1 MSPSTADADTP
12 RPPGPPER
20 VSRFSRVRAAT
31 DRVPTKWFAA
41 IGTGLFLAAT
51 AAFGSL
57 NTVAAAP
64 PAPLSTLGPD
74 TTHTSA
80 QSAITV
86 RSAVLIDKLS
96 ATRVFPQEGER
107 LLVVL
112 VEIENLW
119 TAPLELG
126 SDDGVAQAVRLAG
139 DERGPGGTVREDDQ
153 TDTPLLQPGVPALLA
168 FTWAVPR
175 QRYADGDELT
185 ILLRDPSLISGQLLY
200 TGTSWG
206 EYTPAAEVR
215 VPIRDAGAGS
225 GTQTGD
231 GS

>member
-1 MSPSTADADTP
+1 
-12 RPPGPPER
+12 
-20 VSRFSRVRAAT
+20 
-31 DRVPTKWFAA
+31 VPTKWFAA

-64 PAPLSTLGPD
+64 PAPLATLGPD

-80 QSAITV
+80 QAAITL

-96 ATRVFPQEGER
+96 ATRVFPEEGER

-112 VEIENLW
+112 AEIENLW

-126 SDDGVAQAVRLAG
+126 SGDGIAQAIRLAD
-139 DERGPGGTVREDDQ
+139 DERAPGGTVREDDQ

-168 FTWAVPR
+168 FTWAVPAA
-175 QRYADGDELT
+175 RYSDGDELT
-185 ILLRDPSLISGQLLY
+185 VVLRDPSLITGQLLY

-206 EYTPAAEVR
+206 NYTPAAEVR
-215 VPIRDAGAGS
+215 VPIRDAGAGTS
-225 GTQTGD
+225 AATGD